1 MPADPAGAEPIGVMV
16 VDDHAFV
23 RRGVRAYVDTVP
35 SFRMIGEA
43 GDGEEALALLRRWRT
58 TGDPMPDVVLM
69 DLHMPKLGGVEA
81 TEAISRAHPEVKV
94 VVLTSFGEVERV
106 HAALAAGAAGY
117 LLKDAEPEEVGTAIR
132 AAAVGEVHLDSAVA
146 RQLTRR
152 MAAPQV
158 GLSALT
164 AREREILALVAQ
176 GHSNRE
182 IAEQLVISERTARTH
197 VSNVLSKLQLSSRT
211 QAALLAIREGLIT
224 PPA

>member
-1 MPADPAGAEPIGVMV
+1 MADPAGAEPIGVMV

-23 RRGVRAYVDTVP
+23 RRGVRAYIDTVP

-117 LLKDAEPEEVGTAIR
+117 LLKDAEPEEVGSAIR
-132 AAAVGEVHLDSAVA
+132 AAAAGEVHLDSAVA

-152 MAAPQV
+152 MAAPGI
-158 GLSALT
+158 GLTALT
-164 AREREILALVAQ
+164 AREREILA
-176 GHSNRE
+176 
-182 IAEQLVISERTARTH
+182 
-197 VSNVLSKLQLSSRT
+197 
-211 QAALLAIREGLIT
+211 
-224 PPA
+224 

>member
-23 RRGVRAYVDTVP
+23 RRGVRAYIDTVP

>member
-1 MPADPAGAEPIGVMV
+1 MSYASTGTAEMAGLRVLLVDDCESMRERVRWALERAGMTVVGEAADGAE
-16 VDDHAFV
+16 ALTQAAA
-23 RRGVRAYVDTVP
+23 RR
-35 SFRMIGEA
+35 
-43 GDGEEALALLRRWRT
+43 
-58 TGDPMPDVVLM
+58 PDVVLM

-152 MAAPQV
+152 MTAPQV

-164 AREREILALVAQ
+164 AREREILALVAA
-176 GHSNRE
+176 GNTTSM
-182 IAEQLVISERTARTH
+182 IAAELWISPGTVRKH
-197 VSNVLSKLQLSSRT
+197 LDNVFAKLGVHTR
-211 QAALLAIREGLIT
+211 AAAVAVLATVPEGR
-224 PPA
+224 

>member
-81 TEAISRAHPEVKV
+81 TEAISRAYPEVKV

>member
-1 MPADPAGAEPIGVMV
+1 MADPAGAEPIGVMV

-23 RRGVRAYVDTVP
+23 RRGVRAYIDTVP

-182 IAEQLVISERTARTH
+182 IAEQLVINERTARNH